1 MINITQKKFP
11 YLSWRQKSDN
21 VYITINV
28 IHTKAPSIIFS
39 DKKLKY
45 SGSDGYFYY
54 EFEIELYEEVFANQ
68 CQINRQNRYITL
80 ILKKKRNNEW
90 KRLIKENKR
99 VNWIQTDWNY
109 YTEDDQNSEEEE
121 HIQNIS
127 SEQNNEKANN
137 TEEVNANISP
147 FENKIENKNRNFAN
161 DIEYL
166 FIKHFN
172 IDEKILNNSNIF
184 NAIKDKEKNIDK
196 SETILRMFLLLLSK
210 TYENNDN
217 YNEKY
222 EFLKEMDE
230 MLDSDLCIF
239 FHEIKKKI
247 NDTLYEKIKKII
259 VLMGIIGDYDYIIY
273 RYIKCFGDNPNIF
286 IEIFSILYECY
297 FRENCK
303 FFYNF
308 ENNSKDVYQQMY
320 EYIEKKVKKK

>member
-1 MINITQKKFP
+1 M
-11 YLSWRQKSDN
+11 SWRQKSDN

-54 EFEIELYEEVFANQ
+54 EFEIELYEEVFSNQ
-68 CQINRQNRYITL
+68 HQINQQNKYITL
-80 ILKKKRNNEW
+80 ILKKKRNNVW

-127 SEQNNEKANN
+127 SEQNIEKVNN

-172 IDEKILNNSNIF
+172 IDEKILNNSNIL

-210 TYENNDN
+210 TYESNDN
-217 YNEKY
+217 YNERF

-239 FHEIKKKI
+239 FQEIKKKI
-247 NDTLYEKIKKII
+247 NDTLYEKIKK
-259 VLMGIIGDYDYIIY
+259 L
-273 RYIKCFGDNPNIF
+273 
-286 IEIFSILYECY
+286 
-297 FRENCK
+297 
-303 FFYNF
+303 
-308 ENNSKDVYQQMY
+308 
-320 EYIEKKVKKK
+320 